1 MQPDDSSVPP
11 PLPATGIS
19 GGIRAIGWVGLGAG
33 AWNLLSHSAT
43 FLDLISRS
51 PPAEQSYFS
60 VLVTPGVCV
69 AGAVVAGVVMIASVG
84 LLRGREWG
92 RKAAILALGLLPAAL
107 IGWVIHVCVQ
117 LSVGKGLTSA
127 LIVLPGVAVGLALAI
142 VAASLCIRYF
152 ASERVRN
159 MFQ

>member
-1 MQPDDSSVPP
+1 M
-11 PLPATGIS
+11 
-19 GGIRAIGWVGLGAG
+19 
-33 AWNLLSHSAT
+33 
-43 FLDLISRS
+43 
-51 PPAEQSYFS
+51 
-60 VLVTPGVCV
+60 

-127 LIVLPGVAVGLALAI
+127 LIVLPGVAVVPLALAI
-142 VAASLCIRYF
+142 VAASLCIRYL
-152 ASERVRN
+152 ASERTRS

>member
-19 GGIRAIGWVGLGAG
+19 GGIRAIGWVGLGVG
-33 AWNLLSHSAT
+33 AWNFFPLSVM
-43 FLDLISRS
+43 FLIRISTS

-107 IGWVIHVCVQ
+107 IGWVIHGCVQ
-117 LSVGKGLTSA
+117 LWVGKWRTSA
-127 LIVLPGVAVGLALAI
+127 LIQAGVAVVPLALAI